1 MAEISCYTQYIPQ
14 DGALSLRR
22 ASFLYTADW
31 TTERSCSP
39 TQSEFKVD
47 FLQMKPLRNE

>member
-22 ASFLYTADW
+22 ASFLYIA
-31 TTERSCSP
+31 E
-39 TQSEFKVD
+39 
-47 FLQMKPLRNE
+47 LQNAHAVWPKANLKSTFYKWNL